1 MRQNSGSKNGNP
13 SNDVLPRPRQL
24 RRKVECGSQ
33 SARMRLPFRD
43 GAGWSFEGFGA
54 AFDEENRAM
63 TTNTKRFF
71 GLLALGAVLFAPVA
85 ALAEAG
91 QSVPWQ
97 TTLQDPVTPVA
108 EYIEWFHNILLWV
121 ISIITAFVLA
131 LLVIVIVKFNAKAN
145 PVPSKTT
152 HHAGLEV
159 AWTIIPV
166 LILVAIA
173 IPSIR
178 LLYLQRDIPK
188 PDMTIKVIGN
198 PSWNWTYEYPDLG
211 VNDDK
216 EKSAKVTFTSYLKSE
231 EQSKAEGV
239 PYLLATDVP
248 VVVPVNKTVKLI
260 VTSDPD
266 GIIHAWTIPSFG
278 MKIDAIPGRLN
289 EDWFKATKQG
299 VYYGQCSELCGQN
312 HAYMPIEV
320 WVVDDAKAAA
330 WAEMVKTNPD
340 AKVFQDFLKTIKPA
354 PQAVAQN

>member
-1 MRQNSGSKNGNP
+1 MTSNSKCILG
-13 SNDVLPRPRQL
+13 VL
-24 RRKVECGSQ
+24 
-33 SARMRLPFRD
+33 
-43 GAGWSFEGFGA
+43 A
-54 AFDEENRAM
+54 A
-63 TTNTKRFF
+63 TI
-71 GLLALGAVLFAPVA
+71 LVFAPDYA
-85 ALAEAG
+85 FAEAG
-91 QSVPWQ
+91 KAVPWQ
-97 TTLQDPVTPVA
+97 MTLQDPVTPVA
-108 EYIEWFHNILLWV
+108 EYISWFHNILLWV
-121 ISIITAFVLA
+121 ISGITAFVLA
-131 LLVIVIVKFNAKAN
+131 LLIIVMVKFNAKAN

-178 LLYLQRDIPK
+178 LLYLQRDIPS

-211 VNDDK
+211 LNDDK
-216 EKSAKVTFTSYLKSE
+216 TAKVTFTSYLKSE
-231 EQSKAEGV
+231 ADASKDGT

-248 VVVPVNKTVKLI
+248 VIVPVNKTVKLI
-260 VTSDPD
+260 VTSDPE

-289 EDWFKATKQG
+289 EDWFKATKEG

-330 WAEMVKTNPD
+330 WAEMMKTNPD
-340 AKVFQDFLKTIKPA
+340 AKALQDFLKTIKPA